1 MKRGKYMN
9 QIDKNDVPAEKQL
22 KTDTPLFYENKD
34 GKGIRILF
42 VGNSITLHG
51 YKPDIGWYGVNY
63 GMAASAKENDYA
75 HLVMREVKKKDDDAA
90 CAICQASQW
99 ELNYKDCDDVLYKYD
114 EIRDFDADIMIMRI
128 VENCPT
134 QNFDSEKFFENYK
147 KLIDYINPNGKARVI
162 LTTGFWKHPGD
173 DEIIRVGKERE
184 YDTIYLGELGEDESM
199 KAIGLFEHGGVANH
213 PGDKGMRAI
222 ADLILEKL

>member
-1 MKRGKYMN
+1 MN

-51 YKPDIGWYGVNY
+51 YKLDIGWYGVNY
-63 GMAASAKENDYA
+63 GMAASAKENDYV

-134 QNFDSEKFFENYK
+134 QNFDSEKFFANYK

-173 DEIIRVGKERE
+173 DEIIRVGKERG